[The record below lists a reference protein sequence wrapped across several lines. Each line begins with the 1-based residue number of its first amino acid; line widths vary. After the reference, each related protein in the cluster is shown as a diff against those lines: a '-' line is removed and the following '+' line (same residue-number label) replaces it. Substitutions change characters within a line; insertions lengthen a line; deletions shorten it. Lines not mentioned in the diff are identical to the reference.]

1 MKANDV
7 DDMAPRVS
15 KTNDVDDI
23 APRRSKTNDV
33 DDMVPRM
40 SKTNDVDD
48 IASRRSKTNDID
60 GSTQRMSKD
69 IHGRVLAVTLQTRLK
84 TTGKWRYIHDSHG
97 KPRVSSDTMILS
109 CNWVLLSLVV
119 FNIKFQTWSSLTI

>member
-23 APRRSKTNDV
+23 VPGRSKTNDV
-33 DDMVPRM
+33 DD
-40 SKTNDVDD
+40 T
-48 IASRRSKTNDID
+48 ALRRSKTNDID
-60 GSTQRMSKD
+60 GSTPRMSKD
-69 IHGRVLAVTLQTRLK
+69 IHGRVLAVTLQTRIK

-97 KPRVSSDTMILS
+97 KPRVSSDIMILS

-119 FNIKFQTWSSLTI
+119 FNIKIQTWSSLTIRAEKQIKVV